1 MIGFH
6 TSPPTKKRENFTE
19 SSRLVSFLNGCQV
32 VRMVEL
38 LGLLGSLDY
47 IREEGGDEVDREV
60 DYLVFGDVYVEELI
74 KK

>member
-1 MIGFH
+1 MSG
-6 TSPPTKKRENFTE
+6 
-19 SSRLVSFLNGCQV
+19 LVSFLNGCQV

-38 LGLLGSLDY
+38 LGLLGCVDY
-47 IREEGGDEVDREV
+47 IRGQGGYEVDREV

>member
-1 MIGFH
+1 
-6 TSPPTKKRENFTE
+6 
-19 SSRLVSFLNGCQV
+19 
-32 VRMVEL
+32 MVEL

>member
-1 MIGFH
+1 
-6 TSPPTKKRENFTE
+6 
-19 SSRLVSFLNGCQV
+19 
-32 VRMVEL
+32 MVEL
-38 LGLLGSLDY
+38 LGLLGCVDY